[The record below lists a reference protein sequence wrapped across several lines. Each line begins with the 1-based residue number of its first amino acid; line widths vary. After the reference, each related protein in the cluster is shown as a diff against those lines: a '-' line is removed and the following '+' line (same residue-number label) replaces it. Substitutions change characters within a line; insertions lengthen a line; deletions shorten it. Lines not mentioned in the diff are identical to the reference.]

1 VFAVTLDPGTHSRFQ
16 SLSEQGATK
25 SRPASGRAFLE
36 VSIPTQTVAGSIGS
50 IENLAHAT
58 VRGLI
63 DASFEAL
70 DLLNIGLILC
80 GESGQLQFTNR
91 TADEIL
97 QSRDGLEV
105 NAQGVLQA
113 TQEDAFL
120 LSELI
125 DRVLYADADGIPGRA
140 DVAISLRR
148 ASRKRPLT
156 VLVRRADGVVP
167 GGGNTTKPGALL
179 IVIDSA
185 LPVHTQ
191 ESELRR
197 LYGLTST
204 ESRLA
209 KLLMEG
215 KDLDGCCDE
224 LGISRST
231 VRMHRRNLFS
241 KTEVRRQTQL
251 IALLFKSIGL
261 GPRGK

>member
-1 VFAVTLDPGTHSRFQ
+1 VTLDPGIHSR
-16 SLSEQGATK
+16 LLPVPEQRPTK
-25 SRPASGRAFLE
+25 SRLAATGRFRL
-36 VSIPTQTVAGSIGS
+36 VSTPRTTTAPVGNIA
-50 IENLAHAT
+50 NLADGAL
-58 VRGLI
+58 RELI
-63 DASFEAL
+63 DATFEAL

-105 NAQGVLQA
+105 NAEGVLQA
-113 TQEDAFL
+113 TQEDASL
-120 LSELI
+120 LRELI
-125 DRVLYADADGIPGRA
+125 GQVMHAGAGEIPRN
-140 DVAISLRR
+140 DVAVSLRR

-156 VLVRRADGVVP
+156 VLVRRADDVVP

-241 KTEVRRQTQL
+241 KTDVRRQTQL

>member
-1 VFAVTLDPGTHSRFQ
+1 MVTLDSGIHSRIQ
-16 SLSEQGATK
+16 SVPEHGAAK
-25 SRPASGRAFLE
+25 LRQSSRRVLFKVSTAS
-36 VSIPTQTVAGSIGS
+36 QTNLGLGSVA
-50 IENLAHAT
+50 NFTHAT
-58 VRGLI
+58 VRELI
-63 DASFEAL
+63 EASFEAL
-70 DLLNIGLILC
+70 DLLNMGLILC
-80 GESGQLQFTNR
+80 SESGRLQFTNR
-91 TADEIL
+91 TADETL

-105 NAQGVLQA
+105 NADGVLRA

-120 LSELI
+120 LTELI
-125 DRVLYADADGIPGRA
+125 GQVVRAGADESGHT
-140 DVAISLRR
+140 DVAVSVRR

-156 VLVRRADGVVP
+156 VLVRYADRILP
-167 GGGNTTKPGALL
+167 STGNVAKPGALL

-191 ESELRR
+191 ENELRR

-204 ESRLA
+204 ECRLA

-215 KDLDGCCDE
+215 RDLDGCCDE

-241 KTEVRRQTQL
+241 KTDVRRQTQL
-251 IALLFKSIGL
+251 ITLLFKSIGL

>member
-1 VFAVTLDPGTHSRFQ
+1 MTLDPAIHSRF
-16 SLSEQGATK
+16 LPMPDQGATN
-25 SRPASGRAFLE
+25 SRPAAR
-36 VSIPTQTVAGSIGS
+36 GSLHQEAIRPQVFIGHVGN
-50 IENLAHAT
+50 IGNLAHET
-58 VRGLI
+58 VGGLI

-80 GESGQLQFTNR
+80 DESGQLQFTNR

-97 QSRDGLEV
+97 QLHDGLEV
-105 NAQGVLQA
+105 NAHGVLQA
-113 TQEDAFL
+113 TQEDASL
-120 LSELI
+120 LSDLI
-125 DRVLYADADGIPGRA
+125 GRVTHAGADEIPRN
-140 DVAISLRR
+140 DVAVSLRR

-156 VLVRRADGVVP
+156 VLVRGASGAVP
-167 GGGNTTKPGALL
+167 GGGHATRPGALL

-197 LYGLTST
+197 LYGLTPT

-215 KDLDGCCDE
+215 KDLNGCCDE

-241 KTEVRRQTQL
+241 KTDVRRQTQL
-251 IALLFKSIGL
+251 ITLLFKSIGL

>member
-1 VFAVTLDPGTHSRFQ
+1 MTLDRAIHSRFLPIPDQ
-16 SLSEQGATK
+16 RATK
-25 SRPASGRAFLE
+25 SRPATRRSLRQESVRPQAF
-36 VSIPTQTVAGSIGS
+36 VGHVGNTASF
-50 IENLAHAT
+50 AHEA
-58 VRGLI
+58 VGGLI

-97 QSRDGLEV
+97 QLRDGLEV
-105 NAQGVLQA
+105 NAHGALQA
-113 TQEDAFL
+113 QEDASL
-120 LSELI
+120 LSHLI
-125 DRVLYADADGIPGRA
+125 GRVMRAGADEIPCN
-140 DVAISLRR
+140 DVAVSLRR

-156 VLVRRADGVVP
+156 VLVRRANGAVP
-167 GGGNTTKPGALL
+167 GGGHATRPGGALL

-241 KTEVRRQTQL
+241 KTDVRRQTQL
-251 IALLFKSIGL
+251 ITLLFKSIGL

>member
-1 VFAVTLDPGTHSRFQ
+1 MLQ
-16 SLSEQGATK
+16 
-25 SRPASGRAFLE
+25 
-36 VSIPTQTVAGSIGS
+36 VSTPTQAFVGPLGNIAD
-50 IENLAHAT
+50 LAHAT
-58 VRGLI
+58 VAELI
-63 DASFEAL
+63 DATFEAL

-80 GESGQLQFTNR
+80 SESGQLQFTNR
-91 TADEIL
+91 TADEVL

-105 NAQGVLQA
+105 NAHGMLQA
-113 TQEDAFL
+113 TQEDASL
-120 LSELI
+120 LSQLV
-125 DRVLYADADGIPGRA
+125 DRVVRAGADEIPRTDIA
-140 DVAISLRR
+140 VSLRR

-156 VLVRRADGVVP
+156 VLVRRADAVVP
-167 GGGNTTKPGALL
+167 CGGNSTRPGALL

-241 KTEVRRQTQL
+241 KTDVRRQTQL

>member
-1 VFAVTLDPGTHSRFQ
+1 VFAVALDRAIHSRV
-16 SLSEQGATK
+16 LPVPEQGSTK
-25 SRPASGRAFLE
+25 ARSAARRTLLQESVLPQAF
-36 VSIPTQTVAGSIGS
+36 VGPVGNIA
-50 IENLAHAT
+50 NLADEA
-58 VRGLI
+58 VGGLI
-63 DASFEAL
+63 GATFEAL

-91 TADEIL
+91 TADDIL
-97 QSRDGLEV
+97 QLRDGLEV
-105 NAQGVLQA
+105 NAHGVLQA
-113 TQEDAFL
+113 TQEDASL
-120 LSELI
+120 LTDLI
-125 DRVLYADADGIPGRA
+125 GQVMRAGADEMPRN
-140 DVAISLRR
+140 DVAVSLRR

-156 VLVRRADGVVP
+156 VLVRRANGAVP
-167 GGGNTTKPGALL
+167 GGGHATRPVALL

-241 KTEVRRQTQL
+241 KTDVRRQTQL
-251 IALLFKSIGL
+251 ITLLFKSIGL

>member
-1 VFAVTLDPGTHSRFQ
+1 VTLDPGIYSRVQ
-16 SLSEQGATK
+16 PVLEQRATK
-25 SRPASGRAFLE
+25 SRPASGRTFLQ
-36 VSIPTQTVAGSIGS
+36 VSKPPRTIVGPVGSIA
-50 IENLAHAT
+50 NLAHAT
-58 VRGLI
+58 MRELI

-80 GESGQLQFTNR
+80 AESGQLQFTNR

-105 NAQGVLQA
+105 NAHGVLQA
-113 TQEDAFL
+113 TQEDASL

-125 DRVLYADADGIPGRA
+125 GRVTRASADEVRAHA
-140 DVAISLRR
+140 DVAVSLRR

-156 VLVRRADGVVP
+156 VLIRCADGTVP
-167 GGGNTTKPGALL
+167 EGGNTTKPGALL
-179 IVIDSA
+179 IVIDAA

-241 KTEVRRQTQL
+241 KTDVRRQTQL
-251 IALLFKSIGL
+251 ITLLFKSIGL